1 MNAQKIFRLTGVK
14 FLAACLLAVMLVG
27 PAAAEMTIAVADFRS
42 VNCPFYMGGAVS
54 EQVRL
59 RLSEEPDWVVV
70 EKAQIAAVAA
80 EQRLNMSG
88 LVDDETAVKVGRYVG
103 ARYVIVGS
111 VNGMGD
117 MYTLSA
123 RLVDVET
130 GVALLG
136 FETTTHEGENGL
148 LDATHVLSE
157 QIVAELGGSSD

>member
-1 MNAQKIFRLTGVK
+1 MNVHKCRCLTAVRLMAV
-14 FLAACLLAVMLVG
+14 FLLVITLAG

-88 LVDDETAVKVGRYVG
+88 LVDDETAVKVGRFVG

-130 GVALLG
+130 GVGLLG

-148 LDATHVLSE
+148 LDATNVLTE
-157 QIVAELGGSSD
+157 QIVTELGGSPD